1 MDFIRNLREET
12 IAVLK
17 EHGKKWSDV
26 VGVCGNDF
34 QITKEQFL
42 KLADKRYDSGYGG
55 NEVALDLKV
64 VGKDFWLERNE
75 YDGAEWWE
83 YKELPNLSSLPIKK
97 VDRIICDGVHYCAD
111 SIAELNKMKIK

>member
-1 MDFIRNLREET
+1 MDFIRNLRKET

-42 KLADKRYDSGYGG
+42 ELADKRYDSGYGG

-75 YDGAEWWE
+75 YDGAEWGE
-83 YKELPNLSSLPIKK
+83 YKEIPNLSALPIKK
-97 VDRIICDGVHYCAD
+97 VDRIIRDEDHYWAD
-111 SIAELNKMKIK
+111 SISELNKD

>member
-1 MDFIRNLREET
+1 MDFIRNLRKET

-42 KLADKRYDSGYGG
+42 ELADKRYDSGYCG

-83 YKELPNLSSLPIKK
+83 YKEIPNLSALPIKK
-97 VDRIICDGVHYCAD
+97 VDRIIRDEDHYWAD
-111 SIAELNKMKIK
+111 SISELNKD

>member
-1 MDFIRNLREET
+1 MDFMRNLGKET
-12 IAVLK
+12 ISFLK
-17 EHGKKWSDV
+17 KHGKKWSDV

-42 KLADKRYDSGYGG
+42 ELADKRYDSGYGG

-83 YKELPNLSSLPIKK
+83 YKEIPNLSALPIKK
-97 VDRIICDGVHYCAD
+97 VDRIIRDADHYWAD
-111 SIAELNKMKIK
+111 SISELNKD

>member
-1 MDFIRNLREET
+1 MDFMRNLREET
-12 IAVLK
+12 ISFLK

-42 KLADKRYDSGYGG
+42 ELANKRYDYGYGR
-55 NEVALDLKV
+55 NEVAFDLKI
-64 VGKDFWLERNE
+64 VGKDFWLERQE

-97 VDRIICDGVHYCAD
+97 VDRIIRDGVHYCAD
-111 SIAELNKMKIK
+111 SIAELNKDED

>member
-1 MDFIRNLREET
+1 MDFMRNLGEET
-12 IAVLK
+12 ISLLK
-17 EHGKKWSDV
+17 KHGKKWSDV

-42 KLADKRYDSGYGG
+42 ELADKRYDSGYGG

-75 YDGAEWWE
+75 YDGAGWWE
-83 YKELPNLSSLPIKK
+83 YKEIPNLSALPIKK
-97 VDRIICDGVHYCAD
+97 VDRIIRDADHYWAN
-111 SIAELNKMKIK
+111 SISELNKD

>member
-1 MDFIRNLREET
+1 MDFMRNLGEET
-12 IAVLK
+12 ISFLK
-17 EHGKKWSDV
+17 KHGKKWSDV

-42 KLADKRYDSGYGG
+42 ELADKRYDSGYGG

-64 VGKDFWLERNE
+64 VGKDFWLERNK

-83 YKELPNLSSLPIKK
+83 YKEIPNLSALPIKK
-97 VDRIICDGVHYCAD
+97 VDRIIRDADHYWAD
-111 SIAELNKMKIK
+111 SISELNKD

>member
-1 MDFIRNLREET
+1 MDFMRNLRKET
-12 IAVLK
+12 ISFLK

-42 KLADKRYDSGYGG
+42 ELADKRYDSGYGG

-83 YKELPNLSSLPIKK
+83 YKEIPNLSTLPIKK
-97 VDRIICDGVHYCAD
+97 VDRIIRDADHYCAD
-111 SIAELNKMKIK
+111 SISELNKD

>member
-34 QITKEQFL
+34 QITKEQFWE
-42 KLADKRYDSGYGG
+42 LANKRYYYGYGR
-55 NEVALDLKV
+55 NEVAFDLKI
-64 VGKDFWLERNE
+64 VGK
-75 YDGAEWWE
+75 
-83 YKELPNLSSLPIKK
+83 
-97 VDRIICDGVHYCAD
+97 
-111 SIAELNKMKIK
+111 

>member
-1 MDFIRNLREET
+1 MDFMRNLMEET

-17 EHGKKWSDV
+17 KHGRKWSDV

-42 KLADKRYDSGYGG
+42 KLADKKYNSGYGG

-64 VGKDFWLERNE
+64 VGKDFWLERYE
-75 YDGAEWWE
+75 YDGREWWE
-83 YKELPNLSSLPIKK
+83 YKEIPNLSSLPIKK
-97 VDRIICDGVHYCAD
+97 VDRIICDEDHCFAD
-111 SIAELNKMKIK
+111 SIAELNKDED

>member
-1 MDFIRNLREET
+1 MDFIRNLRKET

-34 QITKEQFL
+34 QITKEQFWE
-42 KLADKRYDSGYGG
+42 LANKRYDYGYGR
-55 NEVALDLKV
+55 NEVAFDLKI
-64 VGKDFWLERNE
+64 VGKDFWLERQE

-97 VDRIICDGVHYCAD
+97 VDRIIRDGVHYCAD
-111 SIAELNKMKIK
+111 SIAELNKDED

>member
-1 MDFIRNLREET
+1 MDFMNNLMEET
-12 IAVLK
+12 ISFLK
-17 EHGKKWSDV
+17 KHGKKWSDV

-42 KLADKRYDSGYGG
+42 ELADKRYDSGYGG

-64 VGKDFWLERNE
+64 VGKDFWLERYE

-83 YKELPNLSSLPIKK
+83 YKEIPNLSALPIKK
-97 VDRIICDGVHYCAD
+97 VDRIIRDADHYWAS
-111 SIAELNKMKIK
+111 SISELNKA

>member
-34 QITKEQFL
+34 QITKEQFWE
-42 KLADKRYDSGYGG
+42 LANKRYDYVYARIF
-55 NEVALDLKV
+55 NRI
-64 VGKDFWLERNE
+64 FWSC
-75 YDGAEWWE
+75 WE
-83 YKELPNLSSLPIKK
+83 NLLSYVCNSKK
-97 VDRIICDGVHYCAD
+97 I
-111 SIAELNKMKIK
+111 N

>member
-1 MDFIRNLREET
+1 MDFIRNLRKET

-42 KLADKRYDSGYGG
+42 ELADKRYDSGYGG

-83 YKELPNLSSLPIKK
+83 YKEIPNLSALPIKK
-97 VDRIICDGVHYCAD
+97 VDRIIRDADHYWAEYI
-111 SIAELNKMKIK
+111 SELNKD

>member
-1 MDFIRNLREET
+1 MDFMRNLVEET
-12 IAVLK
+12 ISFLK
-17 EHGKKWSDV
+17 KHGKKWSDV

-42 KLADKRYDSGYGG
+42 ELADKRYDSGYGG

-83 YKELPNLSSLPIKK
+83 YKEIPNLSALPIKK
-97 VDRIICDGVHYCAD
+97 VDRIIRDADHYWAD
-111 SIAELNKMKIK
+111 SISELNKD

>member
-64 VGKDFWLERNE
+64 IGKDFWLERNE
-75 YDGAEWWE
+75 YNKVEWWE

-97 VDRIICDGVHYCAD
+97 VDRIIRDGVHYCAD